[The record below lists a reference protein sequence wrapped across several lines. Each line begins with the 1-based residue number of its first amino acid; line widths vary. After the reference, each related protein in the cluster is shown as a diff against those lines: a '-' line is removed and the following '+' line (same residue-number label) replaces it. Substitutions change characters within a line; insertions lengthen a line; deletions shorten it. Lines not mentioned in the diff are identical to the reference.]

1 MLTRDFEDHADD
13 KVLEAVKNATATA
26 AAATVAAP
34 STAAPPAASAASAG
48 K

>member
-1 MLTRDFEDHADD
+1 MLTRDFEDLVDD

-26 AAATVAAP
+26 VAA
-34 STAAPPAASAASAG
+34 AAPPIPATVHNPLAPIG